1 MALHGTAT
9 PENTKRRGKRK
20 TKEKTAQTGNYTMVA
35 VTFTAY
41 NTQSKHR
48 AEYRPRPSAHGL
60 FEAPS
65 PSSPKRA
72 GGVMSLSGHVLRLW
86 NVVGNKSATIYRGAI

>member
-1 MALHGTAT
+1 
-9 PENTKRRGKRK
+9 
-20 TKEKTAQTGNYTMVA
+20 MVA

-60 FEAPS
+60 SEAPS

-72 GGVMSLSGHVLRLW
+72 GGVMSLSGHVLHLS
-86 NVVGNKSATIYRGAI
+86 NVVKHAARLNEFIIGGGKTENQGQKDRENLF

>member
-1 MALHGTAT
+1 
-9 PENTKRRGKRK
+9 
-20 TKEKTAQTGNYTMVA
+20 MVA

-86 NVVGNKSATIYRGAI
+86 DVGRNSGLKY